1 MARRGPEQTASPQRN
16 FTLTTEERVGAMI
29 TGAPAW
35 ARRRK
40 RIEDLSAEIVELH
53 RAGEATKKKLAELS
67 KLVEQHNTYYPM
79 EANLPLDPETSQMME
94 LGEPWRPMPRP
105 TIESLVEAA
114 ERSEKAPASLAW
126 SDEEDALSV
135 SFDAADERYTLRL
148 DEDALTCRVDS
159 SEVARVATP
168 SIEEVVAAQSL
179 EIVTRDARTVRL
191 PFRLEPVLLATRAEE
206 LGARLRAMRAALAG
220 YRGEPVED

>member
-126 SDEEDALSV
+126 SDGDDARSV
-135 SFDAADERYTLRL
+135 YFDSAHEREVLRV

-191 PFRLEPVLLATRAEE
+191 PFRLEPVLLATLAEE